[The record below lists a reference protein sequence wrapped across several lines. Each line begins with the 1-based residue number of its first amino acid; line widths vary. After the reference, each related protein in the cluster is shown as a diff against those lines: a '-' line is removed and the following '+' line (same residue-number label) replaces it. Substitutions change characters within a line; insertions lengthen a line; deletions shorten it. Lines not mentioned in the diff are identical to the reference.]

1 MSELKKDE
9 LKREVIKITGC
20 ETKQM
25 SNGGYMSK
33 LTDSN
38 DHKYT
43 VFHLKMDK
51 SETLAYQ
58 ALKKLPMSWI
68 GSTMEVIYKEEVFT
82 KDGKDFTSRKAV
94 GFNEVKGGAEVKV
107 EAPKEATKLED
118 MGEVVTNQEE
128 LDTLSFLD

>member
-1 MSELKKDE
+1 MSEQNKDE
-9 LKREVIKITGC
+9 LKRETINVTWC

-38 DHKYT
+38 DHKYI
-43 VFHLKMDK
+43 VFHLKLDK

-58 ALKKLPMSWI
+58 ALKKMPMSGI
-68 GSTMEVIYKEEVFT
+68 GSTVEVIYKEEAFT
-82 KDGKDFTSRKAV
+82 KDGKDYTSRKAV
-94 GFNEVKGGAEVKV
+94 GFNEVKGAV
-107 EAPKEATKLED
+107 APKEVATKLES
-118 MGEVVTNQEE
+118 MGEVVTDKEE